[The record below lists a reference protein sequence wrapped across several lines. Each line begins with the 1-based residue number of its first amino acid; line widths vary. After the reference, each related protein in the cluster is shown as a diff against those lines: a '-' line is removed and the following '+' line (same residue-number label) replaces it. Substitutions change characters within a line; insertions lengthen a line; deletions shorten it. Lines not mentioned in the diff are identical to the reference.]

1 MRREGDERQERAD
14 GERPGRDQ
22 ARPTTARREQRHEP
36 EDEEHLPD
44 RPHEDEQRDAET
56 QRGRTTGR
64 RCFRYAHEENRDERE
79 RGGEQ
84 RVARELVEEEDVP
97 GVREER
103 GGRGQRGNRAEAARD
118 AEPRG
123 DRERVEGGD
132 ADLADDRAELEEH
145 ARDEPRS
152 GRPREDR
159 VRVDDVR
166 VEELRVVEQVPR
178 QVTTGLE
185 RERNRDR
192 RVDAERDREDD
203 GLGDRAFCKP
213 HQGATDANDPAS
225 RGRHR
230 ARVLL
235 LVGRPGGDA
244 CYGRAPYAMS
254 AAAPEISVVI
264 PCLNEE
270 EAVGKVV
277 DQALEGIRRSGRTG
291 EVIVVDNASTD
302 RSAEVAAEHGARR
315 RARTAARATAAR
327 ISRASRTRGASTSS
341 WATPTRRTRCSDLAP
356 FVERLE
362 QGDDLV
368 IGSRFEGT
376 IHGDAMPL
384 LNRFVGNPIL
394 TGMLNVLF
402 GVKVSDAHCGMRAV
416 RRDAL
421 PALDLHSTGMEFA
434 SEMVFKAY
442 RRRPP
447 VSEIPID
454 YYPRVGESKL
464 NRFGDAWRHVR
475 FMLLYSPSWL
485 YLVPGVRAAAA
496 RASSGCSPSPPGPS
510 TSSAARGRS
519 TRCSASSR

>member
-1 MRREGDERQERAD
+1 MRADRLTGDATEVAVVVVPAPRPVGQHGEVVVHARAARREERLEVDPARAVGLVGEELPRDGARELLGGLPVSRLDDAIRDERPEEERRRPAADDGEVVRPRGVVRREGDERQERAD

-235 LVGRPGGDA
+235 LVDDPAG
-244 CYGRAPYAMS
+244 
-254 AAAPEISVVI
+254 
-264 PCLNEE
+264 
-270 EAVGKVV
+270 
-277 DQALEGIRRSGRTG
+277 T
-291 EVIVVDNASTD
+291 
-302 RSAEVAAEHGARR
+302 H
-315 RARTAARATAAR
+315 ATVE
-327 ISRASRTRGASTSS
+327 
-341 WATPTRRTRCSDLAP
+341 RRTRCP
-356 FVERLE
+356 
-362 QGDDLV
+362 
-368 IGSRFEGT
+368 
-376 IHGDAMPL
+376 P
-384 LNRFVGNPIL
+384 P
-394 TGMLNVLF
+394 
-402 GVKVSDAHCGMRAV
+402 
-416 RRDAL
+416 
-421 PALDLHSTGMEFA
+421 
-434 SEMVFKAY
+434 
-442 RRRPP
+442 RP
-447 VSEIPID
+447 
-454 YYPRVGESKL
+454 R
-464 NRFGDAWRHVR
+464 
-475 FMLLYSPSWL
+475 SPS
-485 YLVPGVRAAAA
+485 
-496 RASSGCSPSPPGPS
+496 SSP
-510 TSSAARGRS
+510 A
-519 TRCSASSR
+519 